1 MRILILMMV
10 ILMAAAPTAPVSA
23 AGVDLQLVD
32 TTAGRTIFRQPLPA
46 GGRFTLIYRHSVEKS
61 LVDEVYEVDAEGTIF
76 LVETTVRASG
86 YGLPECAPGQ
96 NCISHGAEVTFPGLH
111 QRIDDLIMRVS
122 YLNDM
127 WLLFDKTSVNLPRI
141 APGGHRIR
149 VQAWPANRP

>member
-1 MRILILMMV
+1 MRILILMMA
-10 ILMAAAPTAPVSA
+10 ILMVFALVVPARA

-32 TTAGRTIFRQPLPA
+32 TTASRTVFRQQLPA
-46 GGRFTLIYRHSVEKS
+46 GGRFTLVYRHSVEKS
-61 LVDEVYEVDAEGTIF
+61 LVDEVYEVDAEGKIF

-96 NCISHGAEVTFPGLH
+96 NCISHGAAVTFPGLH
-111 QRIDDLIMRVS
+111 QRIADLIMRVS

-127 WLLFDKTSVNLPRI
+127 WLLFEKASVNLPQV

-149 VQAWPANRP
+149 VQARPADRP